1 MATTLQTRTASPRP
15 RPDWMTLSPEPH
27 AGLCVV
33 CGQEAVAV
41 DPYGLGWCNA
51 HAPLELLCP

>member
-1 MATTLQTRTASPRP
+1 MATIFQTQTAKPQ
-15 RPDWMTLSPEPH
+15 PDWMPLSPEPQ

-41 DPYGLGWCNA
+41 DPLGFGWCNA